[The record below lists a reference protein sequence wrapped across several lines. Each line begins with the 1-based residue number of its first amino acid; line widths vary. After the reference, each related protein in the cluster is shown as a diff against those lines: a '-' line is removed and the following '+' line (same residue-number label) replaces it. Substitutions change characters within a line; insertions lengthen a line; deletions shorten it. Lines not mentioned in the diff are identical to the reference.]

1 MYTDP
6 SAGASGS
13 CASTSAC
20 FSVAC
25 VPAGVPGGSVRRTT
39 PANSCPKSYTYLKR
53 GWFGASCVQAT
64 VSDVRLTTGPHG
76 SPSTNLTMAPLP
88 FSSVHWPLG

>member
-20 FSVAC
+20 LSVAR
-25 VPAGVPGGSVRRTT
+25 VPAGTPGGSVRRTT
-39 PANSCPKSYTYLKR
+39 PATSWPKS
-53 GWFGASCVQAT
+53 
-64 VSDVRLTTGPHG
+64 
-76 SPSTNLTMAPLP
+76 
-88 FSSVHWPLG
+88 